1 MFSWF
6 FFHLSLPVC
15 SPLPFT
21 LVSSVSR
28 LIQMRKKLRLLPSSY
43 SQWGQAKTQLGIY
56 YLSKTFDPEV
66 NFVVNSITLTDLS
79 VIISQVIYLLF
90 EVIMARVEKLEK
102 NTLWYRFCSFHSCFF
117 TFLFLSSTL
126 LISFLFL
133 LFFISFVYAEQLLI
147 SVNFNLILLSIIRS
161 FIHLFHYYFVSCYLC
176 VLTDLPILIHVQ
188 QVKWQ
193 RVLSCGKDCDQVFS
207 CYTVSCK

>member
-1 MFSWF
+1 MGPSKNSTGY
-6 FFHLSLPVC
+6 LL
-15 SPLPFT
+15 
-21 LVSSVSR
+21 LVKNVWSGSKFCCKFNN
-28 LIQMRKKLRLLPSSY
+28 L
-43 SQWGQAKTQLGIY
+43 
-56 YLSKTFDPEV
+56 KTFKK
-66 NFVVNSITLTDLS
+66 TDLS

-102 NTLWYRFCSFHSCFF
+102 NTLWYWFCSFHSCFF

-147 SVNFNLILLSIIRS
+147 SLNFNLILLSIIRS

>member
-1 MFSWF
+1 M
-6 FFHLSLPVC
+6 
-15 SPLPFT
+15 
-21 LVSSVSR
+21 
-28 LIQMRKKLRLLPSSY
+28 
-43 SQWGQAKTQLGIY
+43 
-56 YLSKTFDPEV
+56 
-66 NFVVNSITLTDLS
+66 
-79 VIISQVIYLLF
+79 IISQVIYLLF

-102 NTLWYRFCSFHSCFF
+102 NTLWYWFCSLHFCFF

-193 RVLSCGKDCDQVFS
+193 RVLSCGKDWSSFLLLHSFVQVIIICVIEIPNRS
-207 CYTVSCK
+207 

>member
-1 MFSWF
+1 M
-6 FFHLSLPVC
+6 
-15 SPLPFT
+15 
-21 LVSSVSR
+21 
-28 LIQMRKKLRLLPSSY
+28 
-43 SQWGQAKTQLGIY
+43 
-56 YLSKTFDPEV
+56 
-66 NFVVNSITLTDLS
+66 
-79 VIISQVIYLLF
+79 IISQVIYLLF

>member
-43 SQWGQAKTQLGIY
+43 SQWSQAKTQLGIY

-66 NFVVNSITLTDLS
+66 NFVVNSITLKHLKNWFKCDYQSGNLFTIWGDNGKSWETWKKHTLIS
-79 VIISQVIYLLF
+79 VLF
-90 EVIMARVEKLEK
+90 
-102 NTLWYRFCSFHSCFF
+102 F
-117 TFLFLSSTL
+117 
-126 LISFLFL
+126 SFLFL
-133 LFFISFVYAEQLLI
+133 YFSFPFIHFAYFFFIS
-147 SVNFNLILLSIIRS
+147 SVLHKFCVCWTIID
-161 FIHLFHYYFVSCYLC
+161 FC
-176 VLTDLPILIHVQ
+176 
-188 QVKWQ
+188 
-193 RVLSCGKDCDQVFS
+193 
-207 CYTVSCK
+207 

>member
-1 MFSWF
+1 
-6 FFHLSLPVC
+6 
-15 SPLPFT
+15 
-21 LVSSVSR
+21 
-28 LIQMRKKLRLLPSSY
+28 MRKKLRLLPSSY

-66 NFVVNSITLTDLS
+66 NFVVNSITLKHLKNWFKCDYQS
-79 VIISQVIYLLF
+79 SNLF
-90 EVIMARVEKLEK
+90 TIWGDSGKSWETWKK
-102 NTLWYRFCSFHSCFF
+102 HTLWFCSFHSCFF

-147 SVNFNLILLSIIRS
+147 SVNFNLILHSIIRS

-176 VLTDLPILIHVQ
+176 VPTDLPILIHVQ

>member
-1 MFSWF
+1 M
-6 FFHLSLPVC
+6 
-15 SPLPFT
+15 
-21 LVSSVSR
+21 
-28 LIQMRKKLRLLPSSY
+28 
-43 SQWGQAKTQLGIY
+43 
-56 YLSKTFDPEV
+56 
-66 NFVVNSITLTDLS
+66 
-79 VIISQVIYLLF
+79 IISQVIYILF

-102 NTLWYRFCSFHSCFF
+102 NTLWYWFCSFHSCFF

-193 RVLSCGKDCDQVFS
+193 RVLSCGKDWSSFLLLHSFVQVIIICVIEIPNRS
-207 CYTVSCK
+207 